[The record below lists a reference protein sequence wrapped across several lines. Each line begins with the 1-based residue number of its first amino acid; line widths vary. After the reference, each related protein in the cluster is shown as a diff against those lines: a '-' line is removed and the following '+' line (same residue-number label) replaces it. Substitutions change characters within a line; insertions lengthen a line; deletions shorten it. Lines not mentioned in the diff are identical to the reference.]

1 MAEAVRHDK
10 TARQLRLLSDALDSG
25 RLGPVRR
32 LINTLAPAEIGNL
45 LESLPPAKRV
55 VVWGL
60 VDPEDDG
67 EVLVH
72 VGDEVRESLLADMD
86 ADEIIAAVEDLDID
100 DLADLVEDLP
110 DTVID
115 EVLKSMDRENRERLE
130 QVLSYPED
138 TAGRLMNPDVVTVR
152 ADVNVDVVLRYLRLR
167 GELPDHTDHL
177 FVVSRRHQYLG
188 RLSLAS
194 LVTHEDS
201 TPINRL
207 IDDEQPA
214 IDVEESAEEVAR
226 QFSDH
231 DWVSAPV
238 VDDNN
243 ILLGR
248 ITIDDVVDIIRE
260 QAEHQAL
267 GAAGLDEDE
276 DLFSPVKRAVRGR
289 VVWLGINLCTAFL
302 AATVIGQYELTLQK
316 IVALAVLMP
325 IVAGIGGNAAVQV
338 LTLMVRGLA
347 LGQVGPSNAKIL
359 LWKEIRV
366 ALINGILIGGIVGVI
381 AYFWFRSP
389 LLSLVITMALIINFC
404 AAATAGVLL
413 PLLLKRMNIDP
424 AVAGT
429 VVVTAVTDVMGFFSF
444 LGLATLILMHLGRC
458 YATPGQ
464 GGRLERRAR
473 LWLHRTAANLG
484 GRWQDLLPHPR
495 LPAARPATGA
505 RRTGQV
511 HCPPPG
517 RRALARHT
525 GDAGCTA
532 ITELKTPCTK
542 TSKASQSLHRS
553 QRSDAYGA
561 GAGLRRAAGTGDS
574 TRATP
579 V

>member
-32 LINTLAPAEIGNL
+32 LVNTLAPAEIGNL
-45 LESLPPAKRV
+45 LESLPPGKRE

-86 ADEIIAAVEDLDID
+86 PDEIIAAVEDLDID

-138 TAGRLMNPDVVTVR
+138 SAGRLMNPDVVTVR

-188 RLSLAS
+188 RLSLAA
-194 LVTHEDS
+194 LVTHEDNM
-201 TPINRL
+201 PINRL

-214 IDVEESAEEVAR
+214 IDVGESADEVAR

-248 ITIDDVVDIIRE
+248 ITIDDVVDIIRA

-267 GAAGLDEDE
+267 GAAGLDEEE
-276 DLFSPVKRAVRGR
+276 DLFSPIKRAVRGR

-302 AATVIGQYELTLQK
+302 AASVIGQFELTLEK

-325 IVAGIGGNAAVQV
+325 IVAGVGGNAAVQV
-338 LTLMVRGLA
+338 LTLMVRGIA
-347 LGQVGPSNAKIL
+347 LGQVGPSNARIL
-359 LWKEIRV
+359 LWKESRV
-366 ALINGILIGGIVGVI
+366 ALINGTLIGLLVGMV
-381 AYFWFRSP
+381 AFVWFHSL
-389 LLSLVITMALIINFC
+389 LLSLVITLALMINFL
-404 AAATAGVLL
+404 AAALAGVLL
-413 PLLLKRMNIDP
+413 PLLLKRMNVDP

-429 VVVTAVTDVMGFFSF
+429 VVVTAVTDVIGFFSF
-444 LGLATLILMHLGRC
+444 LGLATLILL
-458 YATPGQ
+458 
-464 GGRLERRAR
+464 
-473 LWLHRTAANLG
+473 N
-484 GRWQDLLPHPR
+484 
-495 LPAARPATGA
+495 
-505 RRTGQV
+505 
-511 HCPPPG
+511 
-517 RRALARHT
+517 
-525 GDAGCTA
+525 
-532 ITELKTPCTK
+532 
-542 TSKASQSLHRS
+542 
-553 QRSDAYGA
+553 
-561 GAGLRRAAGTGDS
+561 
-574 TRATP
+574 
-579 V
+579 

>member
-10 TARQLRLLSDALDSG
+10 TARQLRMLSDALDSG

-32 LINTLAPAEIGNL
+32 LVNTLAPAEIGNL
-45 LESLPPAKRV
+45 LESLPPGKRE

-67 EVLVH
+67 EVLLH
-72 VGDEVRESLLADMD
+72 VGEEVRESLLADMD
-86 ADEIIAAVEDLDID
+86 PDEIVAAVEDLDID

-115 EVLKSMDRENRERLE
+115 EVLRSMDRENRERLE
-130 QVLSYPED
+130 RALSYPED

-188 RLSLAS
+188 RVSLAA

-214 IDVEESAEEVAR
+214 IEVDESAEEVAR
-226 QFSDH
+226 RFSDH

-276 DLFSPVKRAVRGR
+276 DLFSPIKRAVRGR
-289 VVWLGINLCTAFL
+289 VVWLSVNLLTAFL
-302 AATVIGQYELTLQK
+302 AASVIGQFEHALER

-347 LGQVGPSNAKIL
+347 LGQVGASNARIL
-359 LWKEIRV
+359 LWKEFRV
-366 ALINGILIGGIVGVI
+366 ALINGVLIGGIVGVVALI
-381 AYFWFRSP
+381 WFHDWP
-389 LLSLVITMALIINFC
+389 LSLVITSALVINFC
-404 AAATAGVLL
+404 AAALAGVLV
-413 PLLLKRMNIDP
+413 PLLLRRLNIDP

-444 LGLATLILMHLGRC
+444 LGLATLIL
-458 YATPGQ
+458 
-464 GGRLERRAR
+464 
-473 LWLHRTAANLG
+473 LH
-484 GRWQDLLPHPR
+484 
-495 LPAARPATGA
+495 
-505 RRTGQV
+505 
-511 HCPPPG
+511 
-517 RRALARHT
+517 
-525 GDAGCTA
+525 
-532 ITELKTPCTK
+532 
-542 TSKASQSLHRS
+542 
-553 QRSDAYGA
+553 
-561 GAGLRRAAGTGDS
+561 
-574 TRATP
+574 
-579 V
+579 

>member
-1 MAEAVRHDK
+1 MAEAVRYDK

-45 LESLPPAKRV
+45 LESLPPGKRS

-60 VDPEDDG
+60 VDAEDDG

-86 ADEIIAAVEDLDID
+86 PDEIIAAVEDLDID

-194 LVTHEDS
+194 LVTHDDS

-207 IDDEQPA
+207 IDDQQPA
-214 IDVEESAEEVAR
+214 IDVQETAEEVAR

-231 DWVSAPV
+231 DWISAPV

-260 QAEHQAL
+260 QAEHQAM
-267 GAAGLDEDE
+267 GAAGLDEDH
-276 DLFSPVKRAVRGR
+276 DLFSPVLRAFRR
-289 VVWLGINLCTAFL
+289 RIVWQAINLCTAFL
-302 AATVIGQYELTLQK
+302 AASVIARFELTIEK
-316 IVALAVLMP
+316 IVALAILMP
-325 IVAGIGGNAAVQV
+325 IVAGMGGNAGIQV
-338 LTLMVRGLA
+338 LALMVRGLA
-347 LGQVGPSNAKIL
+347 LGQIGSANATTL
-359 LWKEIRV
+359 WWKEIRV
-366 ALINGILIGGIVGVI
+366 ATIGGLTLGTALGLIVW
-381 AYFWFRSP
+381 FWFGDP
-389 LLSLVITMALIINFC
+389 VLSLVIATALTLNFLI
-404 AAATAGVLL
+404 AATGGVLI
-413 PLLLKRMNIDP
+413 PLTLKRLGFDP
-424 AVAGT
+424 ALASGIFM
-429 VVVTAVTDVMGFFSF
+429 TATTDVMGFLSF
-444 LGLATLILMHLGRC
+444 LGLATVVL
-458 YATPGQ
+458 
-464 GGRLERRAR
+464 
-473 LWLHRTAANLG
+473 LH
-484 GRWQDLLPHPR
+484 
-495 LPAARPATGA
+495 
-505 RRTGQV
+505 
-511 HCPPPG
+511 
-517 RRALARHT
+517 
-525 GDAGCTA
+525 
-532 ITELKTPCTK
+532 
-542 TSKASQSLHRS
+542 
-553 QRSDAYGA
+553 
-561 GAGLRRAAGTGDS
+561 
-574 TRATP
+574 
-579 V
+579 

>member
-1 MAEAVRHDK
+1 MAEPIRHDK
-10 TARQLRLLSDALDSG
+10 TVRQLRLLSDALDSG

-32 LINTLAPAEIGNL
+32 LVNTLSPAEIGNL
-45 LESLPPAKRV
+45 LESLPPGKRT

-72 VGDEVRESLLADMD
+72 VGDEVRESLIAEMD
-86 ADEIIAAVEDLDID
+86 QDELVAAVEDLDID

-115 EVLKSMDRENRERLE
+115 EVLKSMDRDNRERLE
-130 QVLSYPED
+130 QVLSYEED

-152 ADVNVDVVLRYLRLR
+152 ADTTVDVVLRYLRLR

-177 FVVSRRHQYLG
+177 YVVNRRHQLMG
-188 RLSLAS
+188 WVALQD
-194 LVTHEDS
+194 LVTRDPT
-201 TPINRL
+201 TPINKL
-207 IDDEQPA
+207 ID
-214 IDVEESAEEVAR
+214 EELESIHVTASSEHVAR
-226 QFSDH
+226 EFSDN

-238 VDDNN
+238 VNENN

-444 LGLATLILMHLGRC
+444 LGLATLILMH
-458 YATPGQ
+458 
-464 GGRLERRAR
+464 
-473 LWLHRTAANLG
+473 
-484 GRWQDLLPHPR
+484 
-495 LPAARPATGA
+495 
-505 RRTGQV
+505 
-511 HCPPPG
+511 
-517 RRALARHT
+517 
-525 GDAGCTA
+525 
-532 ITELKTPCTK
+532 
-542 TSKASQSLHRS
+542 
-553 QRSDAYGA
+553 
-561 GAGLRRAAGTGDS
+561 
-574 TRATP
+574 
-579 V
+579 

>member
-32 LINTLAPAEIGNL
+32 LVNTLAPAEIGNL
-45 LESLPPAKRV
+45 LESLPPGKRE

-72 VGDEVRESLLADMD
+72 VGEEVRESLLADMD
-86 ADEIIAAVEDLDID
+86 PDEIIAAVEDLDID

-188 RLSLAS
+188 RLSLAA
-194 LVTHEDS
+194 LVTHEDN

-214 IDVEESAEEVAR
+214 IDVGESAEEVAR

-248 ITIDDVVDIIRE
+248 ITIDDVVDIIRA

-267 GAAGLDEDE
+267 GAAGLDEEE
-276 DLFSPVKRAVRGR
+276 DLFSPIKRAVRGR

-302 AATVIGQYELTLQK
+302 AATVIGQFELTLQK

-325 IVAGIGGNAAVQV
+325 IVAGVGGNAAVQV
-338 LTLMVRGLA
+338 LTLMVRGIA
-347 LGQVGPSNAKIL
+347 LGQVGQSNARIL
-359 LWKEIRV
+359 LWKEMRV
-366 ALINGILIGGIVGVI
+366 ALINGTLIGTVVGLI
-381 AYFWFRSP
+381 AFVWFHSL
-389 LLSLVITMALIINFC
+389 LLSVVITLALIINFC
-404 AAATAGVLL
+404 AAALAGVLL
-413 PLLLKRMNIDP
+413 PLLLKRMNVDP

-444 LGLATLILMHLGRC
+444 LGLATLIL
-458 YATPGQ
+458 
-464 GGRLERRAR
+464 
-473 LWLHRTAANLG
+473 LH
-484 GRWQDLLPHPR
+484 
-495 LPAARPATGA
+495 
-505 RRTGQV
+505 
-511 HCPPPG
+511 
-517 RRALARHT
+517 
-525 GDAGCTA
+525 
-532 ITELKTPCTK
+532 
-542 TSKASQSLHRS
+542 
-553 QRSDAYGA
+553 
-561 GAGLRRAAGTGDS
+561 
-574 TRATP
+574 
-579 V
+579 